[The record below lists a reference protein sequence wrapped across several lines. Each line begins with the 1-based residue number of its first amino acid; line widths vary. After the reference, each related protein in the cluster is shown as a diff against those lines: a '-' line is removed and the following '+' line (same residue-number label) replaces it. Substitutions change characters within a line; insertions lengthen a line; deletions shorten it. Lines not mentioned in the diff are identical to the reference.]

1 MNWRLS
7 GNVSLRNERI
17 PDEDAKRQRRTAA
30 EILRR
35 FDRQPGVVLA
45 DEVGLG
51 KTYVAL
57 AVAVSV
63 AADPASPGP
72 VVVMVPPSV
81 SHKWPREWETFQEK
95 CLKGRTEIRAT
106 ASTVRSGSDFLKYLD
121 DPGDRAHQ
129 IVFLSH
135 GALAGSLTDPLVRL
149 AIVRQALNR
158 PSLRKQMA
166 AFPRWAPR
174 VITGASNLNQRVA
187 SALIGSPPRH
197 WRREWARATGVD
209 LGDDP
214 VPEAVLEALRTV
226 DLSKLIAA
234 CRMLPLKSG
243 PRLDERLTGV
253 RRELRSAVG
262 EVWRRCLSS
271 ADLHLPLLVLDEAH
285 HAKNPGTRLAS
296 LFADDED
303 RREAGLLSGPLSG
316 VFDRML
322 FLTATPLQLAHRE
335 LIEVLRRFEGIRW
348 TDLDR
353 NDYGERIA
361 RLEEALD
368 AAQAASLRL
377 DRAWGLLRPED
388 LDGGPPRWWERSVRG
403 GLPDRLGDVADHIAE
418 VSERTRRA
426 QRLLRPLVIRH
437 SRSGRDARRDVR
449 CGRAIEED
457 GYAGQRGLG
466 IDGGATLPFLLAARA
481 QALILA
487 EERRGGKRG
496 RALFAEGIA
505 SSFEAYAKTRELAED
520 GDGAVDDTELGAVS
534 ESSADTKWYL
544 DRIADSLSAGDRGVW
559 AEHPKIAATVRRTT
573 ELWLADEK
581 VLIFCFFRATGRAL
595 RDHLTRQ
602 IDRLLIEEASSQLG
616 LEVSDEDEV
625 RDTLRRR
632 SERFFDPDAPVT
644 KIARESLR
652 EVLRGRV
659 EKEWLEEWVAVTL
672 RYLRTPAFLV
682 RHVGLEHKP
691 AEAFGQAL
699 EKPDGT
705 GRTLQQRLEGF
716 ATFLAQR
723 TPGEREELLGRL
735 QKLESATRERDGELQ
750 IPNVRLAN
758 GEVERE
764 TRERL
769 MLAFNTPF
777 FPEILIASSVMAEG
791 VDLHLNCRHVIH
803 HDLDW
808 NPSVIEQ
815 RTGRL
820 DRLGSLAELAKE
832 PVVVFEPFL
841 EATQDEKMFRVMKD
855 RERWFNV
862 VMGEQLE
869 LDEWSTERLSSRVD
883 LPEELAGKLAL
894 NLALG

>member
-1 MNWRLS
+1 VNWRLART
-7 GNVSLRNERI
+7 VSLRNDRI
-17 PDEDAKRQRRTAA
+17 SDADAMRQRRTAA

-35 FDRQPGVVLA
+35 FDRHPGVVLA

-63 AADPASPGP
+63 AADPTSPGP
-72 VVVMVPPSV
+72 VIVMVPPSV

-95 CLKGRTEIRAT
+95 CLEGETEIRAT

-135 GALAGSLTDPLVRL
+135 GALAGTLTDPLVRL

-174 VITGASNLNQRVA
+174 VIGGSNLNERSA
-187 SALIGSPPRH
+187 SALMGCPPRR
-197 WRREWARATGVD
+197 WRREWARATGIELD
-209 LGDDP
+209 DDP
-214 VPEAVLEALRTV
+214 VPEAILEALHTV
-226 DLSKLIAA
+226 DLSNLIAA
-234 CRMLPLKSG
+234 CQMLPLKSG
-243 PRLDERLTGV
+243 RHLDERLAAV

-296 LFADDED
+296 LFADAED
-303 RREAGLLSGPLSG
+303 REEAGMLSGPLSG

-348 TDLDR
+348 TDLGRD
-353 NDYGERIA
+353 DYGERIA
-361 RLEEALD
+361 KVEEALD

-377 DRAWGLLRPED
+377 DRAWGLLQPED
-388 LDGGPPRWWERSVRG
+388 LNDAPPGWWEGSATS
-403 GLPDRLGDVADHIAE
+403 GLPDRLRDVAGHVAE
-418 VSERTRRA
+418 VSARTKRA

-437 SRSGRDARRDVR
+437 SRIGRDARRDVR
-449 CGRAIEED
+449 YGRAIEED
-457 GYAGQRGLG
+457 GDPGRRGLE
-466 IDGGATLPFLLAARA
+466 IDGGAMLPFLLAARA
-481 QALILA
+481 QALVLA

-505 SSFEAYAKTRELAED
+505 SSFEAYTRTRELAEN
-520 GDGAVDDTELGAVS
+520 GDGAVDDTEVGAVS
-534 ESSADTKWYL
+534 ESSADTAWYL
-544 DRIADSLSAGDRGVW
+544 DQIADSLSTGDGDVW
-559 AEHPKIAATVRRTT
+559 REHPKIGATVKRAT

-595 RDHLTRQ
+595 RDHLTQR
-602 IDRLLIEEASSQLG
+602 IDQLLIEEAGSQLG
-616 LEVSDEDEV
+616 LKAGAEEEI

-632 SERFFDPDAPVT
+632 SDRFFDPDAPVT

-659 EKEWLEEWVAVTL
+659 EDERLEDWVAVTL

-682 RHVGLEHKP
+682 RHVGLKRKP
-691 AEAFGQAL
+691 AEAFERAL
-699 EKPDGT
+699 KKPDGT
-705 GRTLQQRLEGF
+705 GRTLLQRLEGF
-716 ATFLAQR
+716 ATFLTQR
-723 TPGEREELLGRL
+723 TPGEREELLERL

-777 FPEILIASSVMAEG
+777 FPEILVASSVMAEG

-820 DRLGSLAELAKE
+820 DRLGSLAEVVKE

-862 VMGEQLE
+862 VMGEHLE

-883 LPEELAGKLAL
+883 LPEELASKLAL
-894 NLALG
+894 DLALG

>member
-1 MNWRLS
+1 VSWRLAR
-7 GNVSLRNERI
+7 NVSLRNDRI
-17 PDEDAKRQRRTAA
+17 SAEDAKRQRRTAV

-35 FDRQPGVVLA
+35 FDHQPGVVLA

-63 AADPASPGP
+63 AADPSSQGP

-81 SHKWPREWETFQEK
+81 SHKWPREWETFQQK
-95 CLKGRTEIRAT
+95 CLKGGLEIRAT
-106 ASTVRSGSDFLKYLD
+106 GSTIRSGSDFLKHLD

-149 AIVRQALNR
+149 AIVRHALNR

-174 VITGASNLNQRVA
+174 VITGANNLNERIA
-187 SALIGSPPRH
+187 SALIGCPPRH
-197 WRREWARATGVD
+197 WRREWARVTGVD
-209 LGDDP
+209 LDDDP
-214 VPEAVLEALRTV
+214 VPETILEALRIV

-234 CRMLPLKSG
+234 CQMLPLKSG
-243 PRLDERLTGV
+243 ARLDERLTAV
-253 RRELRSAVG
+253 RRELRSAVE
-262 EVWRRCLSS
+262 EVWRRALSS
-271 ADLHLPLLVLDEAH
+271 ANLHLPLLVLDEAH
-285 HAKNPGTRLAS
+285 HAKNPGTRLAG
-296 LFADDED
+296 LFADDEG
-303 RREAGLLSGPLSG
+303 RKEAGLLSGPLSG

-348 TDLDR
+348 TDLNRDE
-353 NDYGERIA
+353 YGGRIA
-361 RLEEALD
+361 KLEEALD

-377 DRAWGLLRPED
+377 DRAWGLLQPED
-388 LDGGPPRWWERSVRG
+388 LSNAPPGWWEGSEG
-403 GLPDRLGDVADHIAE
+403 SALPDRLRDVAGHIAE
-418 VSERTRRA
+418 VLERTKRA
-426 QRLLRPLVIRH
+426 QRLLRPVVIRH

-449 CGRAIEED
+449 CGRAIEGD
-457 GYAGQRGLG
+457 GEPGRRGLG

-481 QALILA
+481 QALVLA

-505 SSFEAYAKTRELAED
+505 SSFEAYVKTRELTED

-534 ESSADTKWYL
+534 ESSADTEWYL
-544 DRIADSLSAGDRGVW
+544 DQIADSLSAGDRGVW
-559 AEHPKIAATVRRTT
+559 SEHPKIAATVKRAT

-595 RDHLTRQ
+595 RDHLTGQ
-602 IDRLLIEEASSQLG
+602 IDRLLIEEAGRQLG
-616 LEVSDEDEV
+616 IGASKKDEIRE
-625 RDTLRRR
+625 TLRRR
-632 SERFFDPDAPVT
+632 SDRFFDPDAPVT

-652 EVLRGRV
+652 EVLREHVQEER
-659 EKEWLEEWVAVTL
+659 LEEWVAVTL

-682 RHVGLEHKP
+682 RHVGLEHRP
-691 AEAFGQAL
+691 AEAFTRAL
-699 EKPDGT
+699 KKPDGT
-705 GRTLQQRLEGF
+705 GRTLRQRLEAF

-723 TPGEREELLGRL
+723 TPGEREELLERL
-735 QKLESATRERDGELQ
+735 QKLESATRERDGARQ

-820 DRLGSLAELAKE
+820 DRLGSLAEEAGK

-862 VMGEQLE
+862 VMGERLE
-869 LDEWSTERLSSRVD
+869 LDEWSTERLSNRVD
-883 LPEELAGKLAL
+883 LPEELASELAL
-894 NLALG
+894 DLALS